1 MTAARGGSAWR
12 QQAGSG
18 NSNSAWR
25 RRADQAGG
33 AMVLAVQEG
42 KGMVA
47 PPASTLA
54 RARGGVQ
61 RTRRVAWALCEI
73 ELELA
78 QYKSLKM
85 FE

>member
-1 MTAARGGSAWR
+1 
-12 QQAGSG
+12 
-18 NSNSAWR
+18 
-25 RRADQAGG
+25 
-33 AMVLAVQEG
+33 MVLAVQEG

-61 RTRRVAWALCEI
+61 RTRRVACALCEI